1 MSNSYIKKLH
11 VKGFRCF
18 NELDVEFNKG
28 FNFIVGKNGCGK
40 TSLLRAIIL
49 SYSGSSQED
58 SRYEESFETWID
70 ILQNDEVDRIGV
82 VPNRQYCNI
91 KNLYRSNPDINTL
104 IQPPSDGV
112 RNTYYRFDINKVN
125 FCPMVLG
132 AFRRIEY
139 KAIEGMR
146 REINL
151 NDSRQEYIGN
161 AAHNLNGGIL
171 PNVKQWMINRYFQ
184 IDKDWAIIEKQNW
197 EWLIFNLSK
206 LGPSNVDFEFVSI
219 ERELEPKFKVNDR
232 ICYLEELSSGF
243 QSVLSIVLSIFE
255 WIERTNTG
263 DDMIVKNAKGTVI
276 IDELDVHLHPEWQ
289 LTLKSSLQTIF
300 PNIQFIVTTHSPH
313 MIATASEG
321 EIIILDRIDSDVINV
336 TNNNRN
342 YSGWNTDQILEDVMG
357 VKSLSN
363 KVYEVLI
370 SEGMK
375 NIEEKNISRLK
386 EIIQNLEEVAHPS
399 DTIISVFKI
408 KLAELQLED

>member
-49 SYSGSSQED
+49 SYSVNNMED

-70 ILQNDEVDRIGV
+70 ILQNDKVDRIGV
-82 VPNRQYCNI
+82 LPNRQYATI
-91 KNLYRSNPDINTL
+91 KNLYRTNPNISM
-104 IQPPSDGV
+104 IKPPSDGV
-112 RNTYYRFDINKVN
+112 DNTYYQYDIDKIN

-139 KAIEGMR
+139 KTIEGMR
-146 REINL
+146 REL
-151 NDSRQEYIGN
+151 NIRDSRQEYIRN
-161 AAHNLNGGIL
+161 APYNLNGGIL

-197 EWLIFNLSK
+197 EWLISNLSK
-206 LGPSNVDFEFVSI
+206 LGPSNVDFEFISI
-219 ERELEPKFKVNDR
+219 ERELEPKFKVNNK

-255 WIERTNTG
+255 WVERTNAG
-263 DDMIVKNAKGTVI
+263 EDMIVKNAKGTVI
-276 IDELDVHLHPEWQ
+276 IDEVDVHLHPEWQ
-289 LTLKSSLQTIF
+289 LTLKNSLQTIF

-313 MIATASEG
+313 MIATASDG
-321 EIIILDRIDSDVINV
+321 EIIILDDIDSGVINV
-336 TNNNRN
+336 TTNNRS

-363 KVYEVLI
+363 KVYEVLV
-370 SEGMK
+370 SEAME
-375 NIEEKNISRLK
+375 NIEEKNISKLK
-386 EIIQNLEEVAHPS
+386 EIIQNLEKVSHPS
-399 DTIISVFKI
+399 DTIVSVLKI

>member
-49 SYSGSSQED
+49 SYSVNNMED

-70 ILQNDEVDRIGV
+70 ILQNDKVDRIGV
-82 VPNRQYCNI
+82 LPNRQYSTI
-91 KNLYRSNPDINTL
+91 KNLYRTNPNISM
-104 IQPPSDGV
+104 IKPPSDGV
-112 RNTYYRFDINKVN
+112 DNTYYQYDIDKIN

-139 KAIEGMR
+139 KTIEGMR
-146 REINL
+146 REL
-151 NDSRQEYIGN
+151 NIRDSRQEYIRN
-161 AAHNLNGGIL
+161 APYNLNGGIL

-197 EWLIFNLSK
+197 EWLISNLSK
-206 LGPSNVDFEFVSI
+206 LGPSNVDFEFISI
-219 ERELEPKFKVNDR
+219 ERELEPKFKVNNK

-255 WIERTNTG
+255 WVERTNAG
-263 DDMIVKNAKGTVI
+263 EDMIVKNAKGTVI
-276 IDELDVHLHPEWQ
+276 IDEVDVHLHPEWQ
-289 LTLKSSLQTIF
+289 LTLKNSLQTIF

-313 MIATASEG
+313 MIATASDG
-321 EIIILDRIDSDVINV
+321 EIIILDDIDSGVINV
-336 TNNNRN
+336 TTNNRS

-363 KVYEVLI
+363 KVYEVLV
-370 SEGMK
+370 SEAME
-375 NIEEKNISRLK
+375 NIEEKNISKLK
-386 EIIQNLEEVAHPS
+386 EIIQNLEKVSHPS
-399 DTIISVFKI
+399 DTIVSVLKI